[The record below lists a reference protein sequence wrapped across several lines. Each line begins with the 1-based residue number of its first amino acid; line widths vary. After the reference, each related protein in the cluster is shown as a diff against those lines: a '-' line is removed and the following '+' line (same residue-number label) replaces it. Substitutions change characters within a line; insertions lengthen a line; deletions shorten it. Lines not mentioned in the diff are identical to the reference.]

1 MNSAGPPDPLAT
13 SRASLEASSSSDA
26 KNPRYSSAVSHEFW
40 PISSPNASE
49 RMVALSWFAKL
60 P

>member
-1 MNSAGPPDPLAT
+1 MKSAGPPDPLAT
-13 SRASLEASSSSDA
+13 SSTSADVPRSSEA
-26 KNPRYSSAVSHEFW
+26 KKPRYSSAVSHEFC

-49 RMVALSWFAKL
+49 RMVALSWSAKL